1 MCPILAGLSLC
12 RDPVGCCAV
21 FVALMTAIQQCN
33 HEYAVNVLQVVKGI
47 RMQKPGAVCSAVRIH
62 WCDGVH

>member
-1 MCPILAGLSLC
+1 MPYTAGLSLC

-33 HEYAVNVLQVVKGI
+33 HEYAVKVVKGI
-47 RMQKPGAVCSAVRIH
+47 RMQKPGAVCSTVRN
-62 WCDGVH
+62 VPLV